1 MIRSF
6 RLRIGLLSALLS
18 GLALTAFGFG
28 ALWQVR
34 RIKLAQLDASVR
46 SHAERESGRT
56 RDAAGWQRA
65 SATMAAEIGVHDPR
79 QLLVL
84 VVDGE
89 GNAIYRS
96 SEWPAG
102 SNEAALPWPAPIVR
116 SRRSP
121 SAERPEEPPPPPI
134 AAAPPPAS
142 TSLRLVMGGGA
153 YRIGLAS
160 TTDARVAVAANE
172 IAIEQ
177 ELRSVR
183 SALWVATPLALV
195 LIGFGAGVF
204 SGSALRPV
212 AKLTVAA
219 RNITAQGLDRRIP
232 LQGEDREFIELIQV
246 FNGMLERLERSFHQ
260 AHRFSADAAHEL
272 KTPLA
277 VLQGQLERSLQQAE
291 DGSPMQARLA
301 EILDEVRRL
310 STISRKLLLLS
321 QADAGRLSLHCEPF
335 DLSSALSGLVDDAQM
350 LASGLQITSRI
361 QPGLV
366 VPADGALLSQVLH
379 NLISNAIKHNIE
391 HGWASAHAALRGD
404 QVAVVIAN
412 SSPGILLE
420 ERDRIFERFYRGAFA
435 RERRVEGSGL
445 GLSVSREIVRAHSG
459 DITLEVNSDG
469 TAQFTVLLPRS

>member
-1 MIRSF
+1 MIRNF
-6 RLRIGLLSALLS
+6 RLRIALLSALLS

-65 SATMAAEIGVHDPR
+65 SVNMAAEIGVHDPR
-79 QLLVL
+79 QLLLL
-84 VVDGE
+84 VTDGE
-89 GNAIYRS
+89 GNTIYRS
-96 SEWPAG
+96 ADWPR
-102 SNEAALPWPAPIVR
+102 EITAAVLPWPAPTVR
-116 SRRSP
+116 PRRSP
-121 SAERPEEPPPPPI
+121 PSGPSGEPRPPN
-134 AAAPPPAS
+134 ASAPPPAS
-142 TSLRLVMGGGA
+142 TSLRLVMGGGP

-160 TTDARVAVAANE
+160 TTDARVAVAADE
-172 IAIEQ
+172 IAIAP

-195 LIGFGAGVF
+195 LIGFGAWFF

-212 AKLTVAA
+212 AKLTIAA
-219 RNITAQGLDRRIP
+219 RNVTAQGLDRRISP
-232 LQGEDREFIELIQV
+232 QGEDLEFIELIEV
-246 FNGMLERLERSFHQ
+246 FNAMLERLERSFHQ

-277 VLQGQLERSLQQAE
+277 VLQGQLERSLQYAE
-291 DGSPMQARLA
+291 DSSPMQARLA

-321 QADAGRLSLHCEPF
+321 QADAGRLSLHREPF
-335 DLSSALSGLVDDAQM
+335 DLSSALSGLADDAQM
-350 LASGLQITSRI
+350 LAPGLQITSGI

-379 NLISNAIKHNIE
+379 NLISNSIKHNIE
-391 HGWASAHAALRGD
+391 HGWVSVYAALRGD
-404 QVAVVIAN
+404 QIAVVIAN
-412 SSPGILLE
+412 SSPGIPLE
-420 ERDRIFERFYRGAFA
+420 ERAKIFERFYRAASA
-435 RERRVEGSGL
+435 REHRVEGSGL

-459 DITLEVNSDG
+459 DITLEVTSDG
-469 TAQFTVLLPRS
+469 TARFTVLLPRSS